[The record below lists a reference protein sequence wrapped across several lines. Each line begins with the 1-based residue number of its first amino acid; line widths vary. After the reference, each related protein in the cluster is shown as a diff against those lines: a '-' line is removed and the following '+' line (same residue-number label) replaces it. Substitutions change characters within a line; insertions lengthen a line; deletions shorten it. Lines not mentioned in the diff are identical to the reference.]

1 MTKKQVLFTSIWL
14 VALIPV
20 MIAWSMAY
28 FGQQLSLDTKN
39 NGELLN
45 QALTVPAALST
56 QLDDKW
62 GLVVISHQCQNDCE
76 QQLYRMQQLHK
87 SIGKKYQRVQA
98 VWLTSQ
104 QTSVKASNIDFTQ
117 VKTVSNSALI
127 EWFNANR
134 LHWQDYSI
142 WLVDP
147 NGTLVIKFPP
157 ELSGKA
163 MRADIDWLLKV
174 SRIG

>member
-20 MIAWSMAY
+20 IIAWSMAF
-28 FGQQLSLDTKN
+28 FGQQLQLDTKN
-39 NGELLN
+39 NGELVTKIL
-45 QALTVPAALST
+45 AVPEALSN
-56 QLDDKW
+56 QLDGKW
-62 GLVVISHQCQNDCE
+62 GLVVISEQCQSDCE
-76 QQLYRMQQLHK
+76 QQLYRMQQLHT
-87 SIGKKYQRVQA
+87 SLGKKYQRIQA

-117 VKTVSNSALI
+117 VKTVSNATLI
-127 EWFNANR
+127 EWFNTNQ

-147 NGTLVIKFPP
+147 NGSLVIKFPP
-157 ELSGKA
+157 GLSGKA